1 MGHWIASRNYAQQ
14 AKAIYEELNDER
26 NVGRLMLNLGGLQL
40 MLGKP
45 EQAIDHLQESFAL
58 AVEAESQPDAAQA
71 LGSLATVHL
80 QLADYDAADEN
91 ARKALALL
99 GVATT
104 SPTRS
109 ASPTSCSAARCS
121 SATGSTRPRS
131 ASSPP
136 TPSSSR
142 WHPSATGPEHGSHA
156 ATSPAAAATTVKL
169 PASTGSPL
177 RRSRTS
183 GSRKEVPQM
192 RSARL
197 LLLLANLALIAAWLG
212 KFNPRGHT
220 WSDGH

>member
-40 MLGKP
+40 VLGKP

-99 GVATT
+99 EGRDDFPDEVGQSHLVLGRSLLERDRLDEAEECFLAADAVFEQMASVGHRAGAWVA
-104 SPTRS
+104 RGDL
-109 ASPTSCSAARCS
+109 ARRRGDDGEAARLY
-121 SATGSTRPRS
+121 R
-131 ASSPP
+131 
-136 TPSSSR
+136 
-142 WHPSATGPEHGSHA
+142 
-156 ATSPAAAATTVKL
+156 
-169 PASTGSPL
+169 
-177 RRSRTS
+177 
-183 GSRKEVPQM
+183 
-192 RSARL
+192 
-197 LLLLANLALIAAWLG
+197 IAAEALQDIR
-212 KFNPRGHT
+212 F
-220 WSDGH
+220 